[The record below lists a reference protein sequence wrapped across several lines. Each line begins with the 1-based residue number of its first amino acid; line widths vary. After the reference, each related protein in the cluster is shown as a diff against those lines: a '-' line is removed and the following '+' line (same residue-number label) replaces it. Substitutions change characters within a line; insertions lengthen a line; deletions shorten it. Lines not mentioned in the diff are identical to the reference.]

1 MPAGNSPRDGAYV
14 TYDHEALIGILA
26 LEAQRAGA
34 VVIGEDLGTFEPWVR
49 DYLAARGILGTSILW
64 FENDGDSPLPP
75 ERYRTQALASVNTHD
90 LPPTAGYLA
99 GDHVALRSRLG
110 LLERSEAEER
120 EEHAATLEKMMGLLR
135 ERGLL
140 PEGGGTS
147 GATADVNHGSS
158 GSEERTIV
166 ALHRLLAQT
175 PSVLLGVALVD
186 AVGERRVQNQPGTT
200 EALYPNWQVP
210 LGGPDGKPVFIDDL
224 PGNPR
229 FNALLG
235 AVSESLGIPDDR
247 PARTRAGRHR
257 HAGQSGCHEVG
268 NTSLVEAASRPGIRR
283 FVLTSILTCD
293 QTPTFRTS
301 GTRS

>member
-1 MPAGNSPRDGAYV
+1 VDHVLGLFRLWWVPAGNSPRDGAYV
-14 TYDHEALIGILA
+14 TYDHEALIGILV

-64 FENDGDSPLPP
+64 FENDGGSPLPP

-99 GDHVALRSRLG
+99 GHHVALRSRLG
-110 LLERSEAEER
+110 LLERSEAEELA
-120 EEHAATLEKMMGLLR
+120 EHTATLEKMMGLLR

-140 PEGGGTS
+140 PEGDETAEGSDTAERRDTAGRGGAA
-147 GATADVNHGSS
+147 GGSRT
-158 GSEERTIV
+158 GINDNEERTIV
-166 ALHRLLAQT
+166 ALHRLLAQS

-186 AVGERRVQNQPGTT
+186 AVGEQRVQNQPGTT

-224 PGNPR
+224 PANPR
-229 FNALLG
+229 FNALLA
-235 AVSESLGIPDDR
+235 AVSEAL
-247 PARTRAGRHR
+247 
-257 HAGQSGCHEVG
+257 
-268 NTSLVEAASRPGIRR
+268 
-283 FVLTSILTCD
+283 
-293 QTPTFRTS
+293 
-301 GTRS
+301 RS

>member
-1 MPAGNSPRDGAYV
+1 
-14 TYDHEALIGILA
+14 
-26 LEAQRAGA
+26 

-64 FENDGDSPLPP
+64 FENDGDLPLPP

-110 LLERSEAEER
+110 LLERSEEEER
-120 EEHAATLEKMMGLLR
+120 AEHTATLEKMMGLLR

-140 PEGGGTS
+140 PEASEDGAAGGVAPGP
-147 GATADVNHGSS
+147 GSP
-158 GSEERTIV
+158 GSEERTV
-166 ALHRLLAQT
+166 EALHRLLAQT

-210 LGGPDGKPVFIDDL
+210 LGDPEGRPVFIDDL

-229 FNALLG
+229 FNSLLA
-235 AVSESLGIPDDR
+235 AVSDALR
-247 PARTRAGRHR
+247 P
-257 HAGQSGCHEVG
+257 
-268 NTSLVEAASRPGIRR
+268 
-283 FVLTSILTCD
+283 
-293 QTPTFRTS
+293 
-301 GTRS
+301 

>member
-1 MPAGNSPRDGAYV
+1 MLSTVLRHAGGIRVDHVLGLFRLWWVPAGNSPRDGAYV

-64 FENDGDSPLPP
+64 FENDDGSPLPP

-99 GDHVALRSRLG
+99 GNHVALRSRLG
-110 LLERSEAEER
+110 LLERSEAEELAD
-120 EEHAATLEKMMGLLR
+120 HTATLEKMMGLLR

-140 PEGGGTS
+140 PEAGDTAERPDTAERGGVAGGGGS
-147 GATADVNHGSS
+147 GINDR
-158 GSEERTIV
+158 EERTIM
-166 ALHRLLAQT
+166 ALHRLLAQS

-224 PGNPR
+224 PTNPR
-229 FNALLG
+229 FNALLA
-235 AVSESLGIPDDR
+235 AVSEALS
-247 PARTRAGRHR
+247 
-257 HAGQSGCHEVG
+257 
-268 NTSLVEAASRPGIRR
+268 
-283 FVLTSILTCD
+283 
-293 QTPTFRTS
+293 
-301 GTRS
+301 

>member
-1 MPAGNSPRDGAYV
+1 MLSTVLRHAGGIRVDHILGLFRLWWVPAGNSPRDGAYV
-14 TYDHEALIGILA
+14 TYDHNALIGILA

-49 DYLAARGILGTSILW
+49 DYLADRGILGTSILW

-120 EEHAATLEKMMGLLR
+120 ADHDATLEKMMGLLR

-140 PEGGGTS
+140 PDGGVG
-147 GATADVNHGSS
+147 DDH
-158 GSEERTIV
+158 GSEERTIE

-175 PSVLLGVALVD
+175 PSILLGVALVD

-210 LGGPDGKPVFIDDL
+210 LGDPAGKPVFIDDL
-224 PGNPR
+224 PGNAR
-229 FNALLG
+229 FNSLLA
-235 AVSESLGIPDDR
+235 AVSESLGR
-247 PARTRAGRHR
+247 
-257 HAGQSGCHEVG
+257 
-268 NTSLVEAASRPGIRR
+268 
-283 FVLTSILTCD
+283 
-293 QTPTFRTS
+293 
-301 GTRS
+301 

>member
-1 MPAGNSPRDGAYV
+1 MLSTVLRHAGGIRVDHVLGLFRLWWVPAGNSPRDGAYV
-14 TYDHEALIGILA
+14 KYDHDALIGILA

-120 EEHAATLEKMMGLLR
+120 AEHTATLEKMMGLLR

-140 PEGGGTS
+140 PDAGG
-147 GATADVNHGSS
+147 DSS
-158 GSEERTIV
+158 AGQGSEEHTIV
-166 ALHRLLAQT
+166 ALHRLLAQS

-224 PGNPR
+224 PANAR
-229 FNALLG
+229 FNTLLA
-235 AVSESLGIPDDR
+235 AVSEALHS
-247 PARTRAGRHR
+247 
-257 HAGQSGCHEVG
+257 
-268 NTSLVEAASRPGIRR
+268 
-283 FVLTSILTCD
+283 
-293 QTPTFRTS
+293 
-301 GTRS
+301 